1 MAEQLA
7 AQIAEFEAKMQQ
19 ETSAMVVSECQKI
32 IPFCLMAVQQSVD
45 RCESI
50 QWLKKEVEALILV
63 KGRNGKKK

>member
-1 MAEQLA
+1 MADLLA
-7 AQIAEFEAKMQQ
+7 AQMAEFEAKMQQ

>member
-7 AQIAEFEAKMQQ
+7 AQMAEFEAKMQQ

-50 QWLKKEVEALILV
+50 QWLKREVEALILV

>member
-7 AQIAEFEAKMQQ
+7 AQMAEFEAKMQQ

>member
-1 MAEQLA
+1 MAA
-7 AQIAEFEAKMQQ
+7 SMAEFEARMQQ

-45 RCESI
+45 RSESI

-63 KGRNGKKK
+63 KGKSGKKK

>member
-1 MAEQLA
+1 MADFLA
-7 AQIAEFEAKMQQ
+7 AQMAEFEAKMQQ

-50 QWLKKEVEALILV
+50 QWLTKEVEALILV

>member
-1 MAEQLA
+1 M
-7 AQIAEFEAKMQQ
+7 AEFEARMQQ

-45 RCESI
+45 RSESI

-63 KGRNGKKK
+63 KGKNGKKK

>member
-1 MAEQLA
+1 MADLLA
-7 AQIAEFEAKMQQ
+7 AQMAEFEAKMQQ
-19 ETSAMVVSECQKI
+19 EASAMVVSECQKI

>member
-1 MAEQLA
+1 MADLLA
-7 AQIAEFEAKMQQ
+7 AQMAEFEAKMQQ

-63 KGRNGKKK
+63 KARNGKKK